1 VHVVTRVANVT
12 APSLAIAHTGRATTL
27 VPGRYEVAELDGAAE
42 RGEVYVHNLDGA
54 LVRINPGDRNIT
66 IEREQGT

>member
-1 VHVVTRVANVT
+1 VTRIAVV
-12 APSLAIAHTGRATTL
+12 SRDSIAIAHTGRATTL

-54 LVRINPGDRNIT
+54 LVRINHRDRNIT